1 MIPLS
6 HFFFWSGLHGLS
18 CTLKKFYSPAL
29 FSLVFSALTIKNAA
43 LCIVLKEGLLAF
55 QEH

>member
-1 MIPLS
+1 MFIIVWASRAEL
-6 HFFFWSGLHGLS
+6 HIREFFPQ
-18 CTLKKFYSPAL
+18 T
-29 FSLVFSALTIKNAA
+29 SLVLPFAALSIKNAA